1 MEMGKRI
8 KELRIAAGLSQEEL
22 GERLGLGKSAIA
34 KYENGRVTN
43 IKQTTIKKLSE
54 IFMCKPSYI
63 MGFEDIPDGDNYKVI
78 TPSESVTINILGSIP
93 AGTPIE
99 CNEDIIGTMDI
110 PKEWTKGNQNYFGL
124 TVQGDSMYPKGDIV
138 AVREQPDCESGQDC
152 IVKVNGYDGTLKKVV
167 KNNNQIILQPLNPE
181 YTPMMFT
188 GAEGEPSLEI
198 VGVVVEIRRKV

>member
-1 MEMGKRI
+1 
-8 KELRIAAGLSQEEL
+8 
-22 GERLGLGKSAIA
+22 
-34 KYENGRVTN
+34 
-43 IKQTTIKKLSE
+43 
-54 IFMCKPSYI
+54 
-63 MGFEDIPDGDNYKVI
+63 
-78 TPSESVTINILGSIP
+78 
-93 AGTPIE
+93 
-99 CNEDIIGTMDI
+99 
-110 PKEWTKGNQNYFGL
+110 
-124 TVQGDSMYPKGDIV
+124 MYPKYIEGDIV